1 MLAQKLDM
9 FILLTDEL
17 GLESECIL
25 ESGYDQTQYY
35 GTFSIT
41 HNYIAKSIRIKK
53 LILCKLTFTE

>member
-1 MLAQKLDM
+1 M